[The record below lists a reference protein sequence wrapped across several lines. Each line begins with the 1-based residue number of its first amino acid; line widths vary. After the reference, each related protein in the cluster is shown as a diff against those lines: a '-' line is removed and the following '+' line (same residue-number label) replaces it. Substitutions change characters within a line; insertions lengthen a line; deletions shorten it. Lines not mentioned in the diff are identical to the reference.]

1 MGNKKKFEEL
11 SSYLMRVPE
20 KTFFTSF
27 SKLVDIIAS
36 FLSFMEKKLG
46 SKSLKER
53 KKNKREERRRRKKDK
68 SNNTNDFLDF
78 VKISGIIYGVISSAI
93 FKMIGWRRIFL
104 IPIEILAIFLIATA
118 VAVKIS
124 YNLGFN
130 PKDEKEKMF
139 ILECVL
145 SSMNMKKIMKEKF
158 FLDNLTANKK
168 IIESIYDEIEQKYKE
183 RAEQMSRKFKTQKI

>member
-11 SSYLMRVPE
+11 SSHLLKVPE
-20 KTFFTSF
+20 KAFLTSF

-36 FLSFMEKKLG
+36 FLSFLEKKFRD
-46 SKSLKER
+46 KSLKDK
-53 KKNKREERRRRKKDK
+53 KKNKREEETRRKKDK
-68 SNNTNDFLDF
+68 SNNTNDFLDV
-78 VKISGIIYGVISSAI
+78 VKFSGIIYGAISSAI

-104 IPIEILAIFLIATA
+104 IPVEILVIFLIATA

-124 YNLGFN
+124 YDLGFN
-130 PKDEKEKMF
+130 PKDENEKMF

-145 SSMNMKKIMKEKF
+145 NSMNMKKIMKEKF

-168 IIESIYDEIEQKYKE
+168 IIENIYDEIEKKYKE
-183 RAEQMSRKFKTQKI
+183 RVEKMRRKFKTQKI

>member
-20 KTFFTSF
+20 KTFLTSF

-36 FLSFMEKKLG
+36 FLSFVEKKLG

-68 SNNTNDFLDF
+68 SNNTNDFLDV
-78 VKISGIIYGVISSAI
+78 VKISGIIYGAISSAI

-104 IPIEILAIFLIATA
+104 IPMEILVIFLIATA

-124 YNLGFN
+124 YDLGFN

-145 SSMNMKKIMKEKF
+145 GSMNMKKIMKEKF
-158 FLDNLTANKK
+158 LLDNLTADKK
-168 IIESIYDEIEQKYKE
+168 IIENIYGEIEKKYKE

>member
-20 KTFFTSF
+20 KTFLTSF

-36 FLSFMEKKLG
+36 FLSFVEKKFG
-46 SKSLKER
+46 DKSLKEK
-53 KKNKREERRRRKKDK
+53 KKNKREERRRKKDK
-68 SNNTNDFLDF
+68 SNNANDFLDF
-78 VKISGIIYGVISSAI
+78 VKISGIIYGAISSAI

-104 IPIEILAIFLIATA
+104 IPIEILVIFLIATA

-124 YNLGFN
+124 YDLGFN
-130 PKDEKEKMF
+130 PKDEKEKML

-168 IIESIYDEIEQKYKE
+168 IIESIYDEIEKKYKE
-183 RAEQMSRKFKTQKI
+183 RSEQISRKFKTQKI